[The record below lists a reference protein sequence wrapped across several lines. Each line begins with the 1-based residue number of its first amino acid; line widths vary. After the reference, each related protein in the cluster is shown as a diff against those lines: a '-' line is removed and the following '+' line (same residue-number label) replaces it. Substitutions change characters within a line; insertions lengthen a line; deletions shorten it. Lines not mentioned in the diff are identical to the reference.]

1 MLRAFDSHEKRTV
14 RTLDGEWYFITD
26 KENRG
31 VELGYP
37 SAILAEA
44 KKTFVPSVW
53 NTALGLLEYEGAA
66 WYMRKFYW
74 NGGSAQIH
82 FGAVMTAATV
92 WVDGNLCGE
101 HYGGFTSFDIDL
113 PDLPTG
119 EHFIAVRA
127 DNSFDSGA
135 IPAKS
140 VDWYHYGGIPRS
152 VELRRMEGVCVLYSH
167 AYYELSLSERTAE
180 VYFRIKVKNYGET
193 TEAAV
198 TVKFNGASRIYRPV
212 TLSAGEER
220 ELETAPIHLDNI
232 TPWSPDSPVLYTLD
246 TETETDGIRDRIGF
260 REIKVDS
267 GKIYL
272 NGETLTVKGV
282 CRHEEHP
289 DFGFAFP
296 PALMKRD
303 IDIIKSMNANAIRG
317 SHYPNSEYFVDLLDE
332 NGMLFW
338 SEIPIWGVGYTAEML
353 GIPLF
358 VERAHKMILEM
369 AEQYHNHPAIVIW
382 GIHNEIPSISEN
394 GKALSEILYTA
405 LKKRND
411 GRVITYAC
419 NHPFDDIC
427 MEYCDVICLNQYHGW
442 YGGGIES
449 WAKHIED
456 FKKRRAEIGMQDKPI
471 IYSEFGAAAIYG
483 HHTFDDIKWTEEYQ
497 ARLIGHA
504 IKLFMEDEAISG
516 CFVWQYCDIRTCA
529 EMGLNRARGFNN
541 KGLVNEYRRPKMA
554 YNTVKTL
561 YSEN

>member
-1 MLRAFDSHEKRTV
+1 MLRAFDGHEKRTV

-31 VELGYP
+31 AELGYP
-37 SAILAEA
+37 SAIPTEA
-44 KKTFVPSVW
+44 KTTFVPSVW

-66 WYMRKFYW
+66 WYLRKFYW
-74 NGGSAQIH
+74 DGGNAQLH

-92 WVDGNLCGE
+92 WVDGVLCGE

-113 PDLPTG
+113 PDLAAG
-119 EHFIAVRA
+119 DHLIAVRA
-127 DNSFDSGA
+127 DNSFDGGA
-135 IPAKS
+135 LPAKM

-152 VELRRMEGVCVLYSH
+152 VELRKMDGICVLYSH
-167 AYYELSLSERTAE
+167 AYYDLDINGKTAK
-180 VYFRIKVKNYGET
+180 VRFKIKLKNFGEDKSDTVSVKL
-193 TEAAV
+193 
-198 TVKFNGASRIYRPV
+198 NGTDLLTYPV
-212 TLSAGEER
+212 ALTAGEEK
-220 ELETAPIHLDNI
+220 EIETESVTVTDVAI
-232 TPWSPDSPVLYTLD
+232 WSPDTPNLYTVD
-246 TETETDGIRDRIGF
+246 TATSTDGIRDRVGF

-272 NGETLTVKGV
+272 NGEILTVKGV

-303 IDIIKSMNANAIRG
+303 IDIIKNMNANSIRG
-317 SHYPNSEYFVDLLDE
+317 SHYPNSKYFVDLLDE
-332 NGMLFW
+332 TGVLFW

-353 GIPLF
+353 GVPLF
-358 VERAHKMILEM
+358 VERAHRMISEM
-369 AEQYHNHPAIVIW
+369 AEQYHNHPSIVIW
-382 GIHNEIPSISEN
+382 GIHNEIPSQSEN
-394 GKALSEILYTA
+394 AKALSKVLYTA
-405 LKKRND
+405 LKERSD
-411 GRVITYAC
+411 GRIVTYAC

-456 FKKRRAEIGMQDKPI
+456 FKARRAELGMQNKPI

-504 IKLFMEDEAISG
+504 IKLFMADDAIAG
-516 CFVWQYCDIRTCA
+516 CYVWQYCDIRTCA

-554 YNTVKTL
+554 YNAVKTL